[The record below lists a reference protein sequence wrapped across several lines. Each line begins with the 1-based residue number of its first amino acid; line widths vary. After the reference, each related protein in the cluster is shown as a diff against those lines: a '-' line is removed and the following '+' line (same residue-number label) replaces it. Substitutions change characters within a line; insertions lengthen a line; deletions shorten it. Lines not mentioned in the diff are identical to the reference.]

1 MSEKV
6 RQGRLVVISGP
17 SGVGKGTLIEALRT
31 LRDDLAFSVSC
42 TTREPREQEQDGVHY
57 FFISQQEFHERIQAG
72 DFLEYA
78 GYADNA
84 YGTSRSQV
92 NGLLAQGKTVI
103 LDIESKGAMQV
114 RTRCPDATLIY
125 ILPPSYQ
132 ELARRLYGRQ
142 TESEEK
148 IQKRLRHAKK
158 ECADIPKYD
167 YVVVNR
173 EVGETVQELNRIL
186 DAIAY
191 KSCYMQ
197 EPIDRYCASFPEEWE
212 EGAAAAAPGVSGN
225 CAR

>member
-6 RQGRLVVISGP
+6 QQGRLVVISGP
-17 SGVGKGTLIEALRT
+17 SGVGKGTLIQGLQRLRN
-31 LRDDLAFSVSC
+31 DLAFSVSC
-42 TTREPREQEQDGVHY
+42 TTRAPREQEQDGVHY
-57 FFISQQEFHERIQAG
+57 FFISQQEFHEKIEAG

-78 GYADNA
+78 GYTDNA

-92 NGLLAQGKTVI
+92 NALLAQGKTVI

-114 RTRCPDATLIY
+114 RMRCPDATLIY
-125 ILPPSYQ
+125 VLPPSFQ

-148 IQKRLRHAKK
+148 VRKRLRHAQK
-158 ECADIPKYD
+158 ECADIPQYD

-173 EVGETVQELNRIL
+173 EVDETVQELNRIL

-197 EPIDRYCASFPEEWE
+197 GAMERYCTSFPESWE
-212 EGAAAAAPGVSGN
+212 DEAVGAAPEK
-225 CAR
+225 